1 MVKVEVRGMNQLKA
15 KLDRLPKV
23 LEDAVWDANF
33 DIVELARADTV
44 REIQSST
51 KHGSGETAGSYKDEV
66 VINSNGHV
74 VGRIWS
80 DNPTAIYRELGT
92 GQVGQA
98 SPKELPEGVTP
109 VYRQT
114 PWFIPAEGLPD
125 LNALYGMPL
134 ITIKGKKFYRTNGQP
149 ARQALMPA
157 IKGAKQQA
165 PEIYKANVQKQL
177 RKLRG

>member
-1 MVKVEVRGMNQLKA
+1 MVKVEVRGMSQLKA

-23 LEDAVWDANF
+23 LEDAVWDANYT
-33 DIVELARADTV
+33 IAETVRSNTV
-44 REIQSST
+44 REIQSTT
-51 KHGSGETAGSYKDEV
+51 KVGTGEIANDYKAEV
-66 VINSNGHV
+66 SRNRN
-74 VGRIWS
+74 GRISAFVWG
-80 DNPTAIYRELGT
+80 NPVAMAREFGT

>member
-1 MVKVEVRGMNQLKA
+1 MSQLKA

-23 LEDAVWDANF
+23 LEDAVWDANYT
-33 DIVELARADTV
+33 IAETVRSNTV
-44 REIQSST
+44 REIQSTT
-51 KHGSGETAGSYKDEV
+51 KVGTGEIANDYKAEV
-66 VINSNGHV
+66 SRNRN
-74 VGRIWS
+74 GRISAFVWG
-80 DNPTAIYRELGT
+80 NPVAMAREFGT

>member
-1 MVKVEVRGMNQLKA
+1 MAKIEVKGMNRLKA
-15 KLDRLPKV
+15 KLDRLPKSV
-23 LEDAVWDANF
+23 EDAVWDANF
-33 DIVELARADTV
+33 DIVELAKANTV
-44 REIQSST
+44 REIQSSA
-51 KHGSGETAGSYKDEV
+51 KHGSGETASSYKDEV
-66 VINSNGHV
+66 IINDDGHV

-98 SPKELPEGVTP
+98 SPKDLPEGVTP

-125 LNALYGMPL
+125 LNALYGIPL
-134 ITIKGKKFYRTNGQP
+134 ITIQGKKFYRTNGQP

-157 IKGAKQQA
+157 IKSAKQQA
-165 PEIYKANVQKQL
+165 SDIYKANMQKQL
-177 RKLRG
+177 RKLRD

>member
-1 MVKVEVRGMNQLKA
+1 MVKVEVRGMGRLKA
-15 KLDRLPKV
+15 KLAKLPKV
-23 LEDAVWDANF
+23 IEDATWDANF
-33 DIVELARADTV
+33 DIVELVRADTV
-44 REIQSST
+44 REIQSSV
-51 KHGSGETAGSYKDEV
+51 KHGNGETAGSYKDEV
-66 VINSNGHV
+66 VINGNGHV
-74 VGRIWS
+74 VGRVWS
-80 DNPTAIYRELGT
+80 DNPTALFRELGT

-134 ITIKGKKFYRTNGQP
+134 IKIKGKTFYRTNGQP

-157 IKGAKQQA
+157 IKSAKKQA
-165 PEIYKANVQKQL
+165 PEIYKANVKKQL
-177 RKLRG
+177 KSLGG